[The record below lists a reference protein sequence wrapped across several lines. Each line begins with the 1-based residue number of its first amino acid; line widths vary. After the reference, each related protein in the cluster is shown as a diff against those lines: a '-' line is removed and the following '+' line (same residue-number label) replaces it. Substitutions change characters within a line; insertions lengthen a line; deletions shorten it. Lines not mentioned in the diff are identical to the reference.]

1 MYRKCKLKNN
11 KLWTNCGLAN
21 TIAERDAAGTTMR
34 KLSDKYNG
42 PIVMLHCYLNHQ
54 KEGKTIPEKDFWGR
68 KTVFTVEEERQ
79 LTNCIIRNIVRSYI
93 EYNDHE
99 RGKKK
104 FSL

>member
-11 KLWTNCGLAN
+11 KLWANRGLAN
-21 TIAERDAAGTTMR
+21 TTAERDAAGTPMR
-34 KLSDKYNG
+34 KLLDKYNG
-42 PIVMLHCYLNHQ
+42 PIAMLHCYLNHQ
-54 KEGKTIPEKDFWGR
+54 KEGKTIPEKDFRSR

-79 LTNCIIRNIVRSYI
+79 LTNYIIRNIVRIYI

-99 RGKKK
+99 RGKEK